1 METLHHRAASGGGS
15 ALRAL
20 RALQLA
26 QKDLLNSDQNASAAD
41 SSGPTDYS
49 RPFYWVS
56 FVLMGNESG
65 FLCKGC
71 PSGSSV
77 TSSNPNSKPEAYLPL
92 LTIGTVVAGLA
103 VVLLLS
109 FALLPLLKPLRLL
122 IVFAVH
128 LLDLLLLAVLELI
141 LPMLIGVLAA
151 HSLLFL
157 IMPLLHPL
165 AFGLLLLVHS
175 VEVLLVFL
183 LQRRIPGSAAG
194 RLSAA
199 RTVGESTPA
208 IVSPWTIRE
217 TAAVV

>member
-1 METLHHRAASGGGS
+1 
-15 ALRAL
+15 
-20 RALQLA
+20 
-26 QKDLLNSDQNASAAD
+26 
-41 SSGPTDYS
+41 
-49 RPFYWVS
+49 
-56 FVLMGNESG
+56 
-65 FLCKGC
+65 
-71 PSGSSV
+71 
-77 TSSNPNSKPEAYLPL
+77 L

-103 VVLLLS
+103 VVLFLS